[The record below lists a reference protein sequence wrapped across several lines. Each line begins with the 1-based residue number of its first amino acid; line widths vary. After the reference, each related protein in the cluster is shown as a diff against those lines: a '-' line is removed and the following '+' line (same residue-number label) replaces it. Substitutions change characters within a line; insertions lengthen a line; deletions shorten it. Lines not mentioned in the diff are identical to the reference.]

1 MADIEETR
9 AVVDPGETYDGTII
23 PSKQTAIDRP
33 VRVRE
38 EATVRGSVHGTAI
51 SAEHGT
57 TIEGSIMASE
67 SVEVVDGHVHGE
79 VGTPGKV
86 LCKDARIEGTV
97 TGKKTRLRGCVVRG
111 NVVGMDVIVENSVV
125 LGLVAADR
133 EAIVEDTLCYTFR
146 SGGDAAVDGAIT
158 VLPQAIV
165 DGELDLASP
174 VRVAGLGELE
184 TGSGDRLPA
193 MTAADLHT
201 EAGTQYLTLGP
212 RILNLRKV
220 KDRLAELEDGVLSI
234 VDDTSDEDSSMAIED
249 LLAQLDVDTD
259 ALVED
264 IGALEDRLSGD

>member
-1 MADIEETR
+1 MADVEETR
-9 AVVDPGETYDGTII
+9 AVVDPGETYDGRII

-38 EATVRGSVHGTAI
+38 KGTVRGGVHGTAI
-51 SAEHGT
+51 SAEREA

-67 SVEVVDGHVHGE
+67 SVELTGSHIHGE

-86 LCKDARIEGTV
+86 ICKDARIEGTV

-111 NVVGMDVIVENSVV
+111 NVVGMDVIIEDSVV

-133 EAIVEDTLCYTFR
+133 EAIVEDSLCYTFR

-165 DGELDLASP
+165 AGELDLASP

-184 TGSGDRLPA
+184 TGTEKRLPA
-193 MTAADLHT
+193 MTAADLRT
-201 EAGTQYLTLGP
+201 EEGTQYLTLGP

-259 ALVED
+259 TLAED
-264 IGALEDRLSGD
+264 VGALADRPSRS